1 MKKSLFYYLFV
12 VLCAVNLFS
21 SCSENES
28 IVLPI
33 DSDLAGKYKGKL
45 DVSISQGGVDIP
57 GGTVNSQ
64 IITVTKAGD
73 NAVSLSIT
81 DFSFMG
87 IEIGDINLNDCVLTT
102 NGDNYEFTGTTKV
115 EAELLTADVDAT
127 GVFSNGSLNLNLDID
142 ATLTGGVK
150 QAVKVTY
157 SGTRLKGDESSEAKI
172 TSFIFD
178 REVAEVDSLVIGE
191 TTINEEAKTITFM
204 VADTAKAEYL
214 TALVPTIEVSKGAT
228 VVPASGEAQ
237 DFSNGKIVTY
247 TVTAEDGT
255 VAEYKVSIASKV
267 MSLTFENWVYDDT
280 YHYYTPAG
288 FYASTNGG
296 SAVVYSSLEGIASQH
311 PEVVVPPYCVTQETE
326 DVKEGAT
333 AACLQTVS
341 LIQAK
346 QDLKEYGGLI
356 GGIMANMAPNITAGS
371 LFMGSFELNA
381 AAPLKSTKFGV
392 MHEGKPLKFSGWYK
406 YTPGETFYD
415 KDANIVEGKVDE
427 CDIYAVLYEVED
439 ESFVLDGES
448 IKQADAPIV
457 MRAGIESG
465 NATDWKRFD
474 LDFKEVNGKSYD
486 PNKMYKIA
494 FICTSSK
501 NGDVYEGAPESK
513 LLLDDLQ
520 ITFE

>member
-1 MKKSLFYYLFV
+1 MKKSLFYYLFA

-237 DFSNGKIVTY
+237 DFSMV
-247 TVTAEDGT
+247 
-255 VAEYKVSIASKV
+255 
-267 MSLTFENWVYDDT
+267 
-280 YHYYTPAG
+280 
-288 FYASTNGG
+288 
-296 SAVVYSSLEGIASQH
+296 
-311 PEVVVPPYCVTQETE
+311 
-326 DVKEGAT
+326 
-333 AACLQTVS
+333 
-341 LIQAK
+341 
-346 QDLKEYGGLI
+346 
-356 GGIMANMAPNITAGS
+356 
-371 LFMGSFELNA
+371 
-381 AAPLKSTKFGV
+381 
-392 MHEGKPLKFSGWYK
+392 
-406 YTPGETFYD
+406 
-415 KDANIVEGKVDE
+415 
-427 CDIYAVLYEVED
+427 
-439 ESFVLDGES
+439 
-448 IKQADAPIV
+448 
-457 MRAGIESG
+457 R
-465 NATDWKRFD
+465 
-474 LDFKEVNGKSYD
+474 
-486 PNKMYKIA
+486 
-494 FICTSSK
+494 
-501 NGDVYEGAPESK
+501 
-513 LLLDDLQ
+513 LLL
-520 ITFE
+520 IR